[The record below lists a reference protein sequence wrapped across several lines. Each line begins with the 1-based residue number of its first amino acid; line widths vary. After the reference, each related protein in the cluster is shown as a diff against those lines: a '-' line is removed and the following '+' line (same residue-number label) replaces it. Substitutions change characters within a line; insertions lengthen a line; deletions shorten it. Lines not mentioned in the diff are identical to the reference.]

1 MFDIGFWELAIIGVV
16 ALLVI
21 GPERLPKVARTVGLW
36 VGRMRG
42 FVMSVKADVDRE
54 LRADELKRIMEEQ
67 ARSTGLHEIV
77 EETRESLQESKESLM
92 DAKASLD
99 EMNKPD
105 YLVKAMPQEKDDKDG
120 SEAQADDKSRA
131 DASGGSDSGTKK
143 KDDE

>member
-1 MFDIGFWELAIIGVV
+1 MFDIGFWELTIIGVV

-42 FVMSVKADVDRE
+42 FVMSVKADVDKE

-67 ARSTGLHEIV
+67 AKSSGLHEIV
-77 EETRESLQESKESLM
+77 EETRETLTETKESLKETK
-92 DAKASLD
+92 DSLD
-99 EMNKPD
+99 ELNKPD
-105 YLVKAMPQEKDDKDG
+105 YLVKAMPQEKDSKASAGGQESDKN
-120 SEAQADDKSRA
+120 RPP
-131 DASGGSDSGTKK
+131 ASGSGETETKK

>member
-1 MFDIGFWELAIIGVV
+1 MFDIGFWELTIIAVV

-54 LRADELKRIMEEQ
+54 LRAEELKRIMEEQ
-67 ARSTGLHEIV
+67 AKSTGLHEIV
-77 EETRESLQESKESLM
+77 EETKDSFEQSKESLKE
-92 DAKASLD
+92 AKGSLD

-105 YLVKAMPQEKDDKDG
+105 YLVKTMSEDKDKKETAG
-120 SEAQADDKSRA
+120 DEGDKTSGHDQKRSEA
-131 DASGGSDSGTKK
+131 KK
-143 KDDE
+143 IDGE